1 MNLNYEKPTDNPVTK
16 RVGSNP
22 TQKLKWF
29 FAQKLYI
36 QQAQAQAHDP
46 RARAG
51 GFNPQAYTH
60 VGPPPFTNLGCP
72 LGPSHSAKIQ
82 YINSS
87 HSPHTSYVGQSV
99 YGKFIP
105 SFLKYTI

>member
-36 QQAQAQAHDP
+36 QQAQAQTQAHDP
-46 RARAG
+46 QARVGAG
-51 GFNPQAYTH
+51 ARVGLTH
-60 VGPPPFTNLGCP
+60 KPTPM
-72 LGPSHSAKIQ
+72 
-82 YINSS
+82 
-87 HSPHTSYVGQSV
+87 
-99 YGKFIP
+99 
-105 SFLKYTI
+105 